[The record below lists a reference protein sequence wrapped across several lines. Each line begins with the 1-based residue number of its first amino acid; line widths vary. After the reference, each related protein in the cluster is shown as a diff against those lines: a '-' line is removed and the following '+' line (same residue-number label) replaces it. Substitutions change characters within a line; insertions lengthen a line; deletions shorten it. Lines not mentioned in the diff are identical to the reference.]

1 MSAGWPGQG
10 NFLAEKINI
19 PSVSKIYSRIDVID
33 FHTLPIKYK
42 RHASD
47 RLKERF
53 QMATD
58 EVRHCLKTG
67 KHIKKPGKGRRY
79 RDYRKRDRRFNN
91 PVCIYHKKP
100 CNLYNHC
107 GGLDHDKMSVLRY

>member
-1 MSAGWPGQG
+1 MIG
-10 NFLAEKINI
+10 
-19 PSVSKIYSRIDVID
+19 

-47 RLKERF
+47 RLKKRF

-67 KHIKKPGKGRRY
+67 KHIKKP
-79 RDYRKRDRRFNN
+79 RKDGDIGIIESVMGGFTIRF
-91 PVCIYHKKP
+91 VYTIRSRVVYIITVE
-100 CNLYNHC
+100 
-107 GGLDHDKMSVLRY
+107 DSS